1 MYISRPRVYVDDA
14 GSVDRIKMKEE
25 KKLDAGAGRQAI
37 LKPELEE
44 RPPLG
49 PVVAVVRFEAPWWR
63 GAVRR
68 RIGKFLDGL
77 VAAFRIRARDE
88 RDLAVTEE
96 GNRVVV
102 RRRLEDGRTEVR
114 LERDGRARGTL
125 YCDRREMENLYALGV
140 VAGAKVY
147 RPEKVE
153 KKAPGTP
160 REDADNSG

>member
-1 MYISRPRVYVDDA
+1 MYITGPRVYVDDP
-14 GSVDRIKMKEE
+14 GSVDRIEMVNE

-49 PVVAVVRFEAPWWR
+49 PVVAVVRFAAPWWR
-63 GAVRR
+63 GAARR
-68 RIGKFLDGL
+68 RFGKFLDGL

-88 RDLAVTEE
+88 PDLTVTEE
-96 GNRVVV
+96 GNRVVI
-102 RRRLEDGRTEVR
+102 RRRLDDGRTEVR
-114 LERDGRARGTL
+114 LERDGRGRGTL
-125 YCDRREMENLYALGV
+125 YCDRRELENLYVLGI

-147 RPEKVE
+147 RSKKMEKE
-153 KKAPGTP
+153 APGTP